1 MHLFEA
7 VKQSVTTRQAAE
19 RYGLNV
25 NRNGMAVCP
34 FHRDRHPSMKVD
46 CRYYCFGCGATGDVI
61 DFVSRLHGMSA
72 KEAAL
77 MLARDFS
84 IPYEDGTD
92 APRQSAMKKLRQ
104 EAEGQ
109 KYRRMEQHCFQVLA
123 DYYHLLRRWREEH
136 APSQPDEAWHPLFVE
151 ALQRLD
157 YIEYLLD
164 GLLSDDLRER
174 AAIVTEYGKE
184 VRAIE
189 QRISGLAAAG
199 PGGHSGLPLVA
210 LFTLPPHSAPA
221 ARGQGVRGEGTVLG
235 RVPLGGQ
242 VGVEGGQAVFP
253 RQDLPVGAHRTA
265 AARDPGFDLRP
276 PHMALFTLPP
286 HCLVTAG
293 QYILGPQAAVEG
305 GVPLGGQ
312 VGEAGG
318 QVAASRQRDLAGAHR
333 AARAIPR
340 AGCHPRLPLMAF
352 FTEPPC
358 FIAGMVCHLIRG
370 QCLIFLRMPLHRN
383 MRTQCS

>member
-46 CRYYCFGCGATGDVI
+46 RRYYCFGCGATGDVI

-84 IPYEDGTD
+84 IPCGDGTD
-92 APRQSAMKKLRQ
+92 APRQSAVKKLRQ
-104 EAEGQ
+104 EAEEQ
-109 KYRRMEQHCFQVLA
+109 KYRRMERHCFQVLA

-151 ALQRLD
+151 ALQRLG

-164 GLLSDDLRER
+164 GLLSDNLRER
-174 AAIVTEYGKE
+174 TAIVTEYGKE

-199 PGGHSGLPLVA
+199 PGC
-210 LFTLPPHSAPA
+210 
-221 ARGQGVRGEGTVLG
+221 REER
-235 RVPLGGQ
+235 
-242 VGVEGGQAVFP
+242 
-253 RQDLPVGAHRTA
+253 
-265 AARDPGFDLRP
+265 
-276 PHMALFTLPP
+276 
-286 HCLVTAG
+286 AG
-293 QYILGPQAAVEG
+293 Q
-305 GVPLGGQ
+305 
-312 VGEAGG
+312 
-318 QVAASRQRDLAGAHR
+318 R
-333 AARAIPR
+333 
-340 AGCHPRLPLMAF
+340 
-352 FTEPPC
+352 
-358 FIAGMVCHLIRG
+358 
-370 QCLIFLRMPLHRN
+370 
-383 MRTQCS
+383 RTTPER

>member
-34 FHRDRHPSMKVD
+34 FHRDRHPS
-46 CRYYCFGCGATGDVI
+46 
-61 DFVSRLHGMSA
+61 A

-84 IPYEDGTD
+84 IPCGGGTD
-92 APRQSAMKKLRQ
+92 APRQSAVKKLRQ
-104 EAEGQ
+104 EAEEQ
-109 KYRRMEQHCFQVLA
+109 KYRRMERHCFQVLA

-189 QRISGLAAAG
+189 HRISGLAAAD
-199 PGGHSGLPLVA
+199 P
-210 LFTLPPHSAPA
+210 
-221 ARGQGVRGEGTVLG
+221 RGREE
-235 RVPLGGQ
+235 R
-242 VGVEGGQAVFP
+242 
-253 RQDLPVGAHRTA
+253 
-265 AARDPGFDLRP
+265 
-276 PHMALFTLPP
+276 
-286 HCLVTAG
+286 AG
-293 QYILGPQAAVEG
+293 Q
-305 GVPLGGQ
+305 
-312 VGEAGG
+312 
-318 QVAASRQRDLAGAHR
+318 RR
-333 AARAIPR
+333 ADAER
-340 AGCHPRLPLMAF
+340 
-352 FTEPPC
+352 
-358 FIAGMVCHLIRG
+358 
-370 QCLIFLRMPLHRN
+370 
-383 MRTQCS
+383 

>member
-1 MHLFEA
+1 MNVFEA

-25 NRNGMAVCP
+25 NRSGMAVCP

-72 KEAAL
+72 KEAT
-77 MLARDFS
+77 LAQG
-84 IPYEDGTD
+84 ITVYPVENIAQLVAHLTGD
-92 APRQSAMKKLRQ
+92 APIAPQSAMKKLRQ

-199 PGGHSGLPLVA
+199 PGG
-210 LFTLPPHSAPA
+210 
-221 ARGQGVRGEGTVLG
+221 REER
-235 RVPLGGQ
+235 
-242 VGVEGGQAVFP
+242 
-253 RQDLPVGAHRTA
+253 
-265 AARDPGFDLRP
+265 
-276 PHMALFTLPP
+276 
-286 HCLVTAG
+286 AG
-293 QYILGPQAAVEG
+293 Q
-305 GVPLGGQ
+305 
-312 VGEAGG
+312 
-318 QVAASRQRDLAGAHR
+318 RR
-333 AARAIPR
+333 ADAER
-340 AGCHPRLPLMAF
+340 
-352 FTEPPC
+352 
-358 FIAGMVCHLIRG
+358 
-370 QCLIFLRMPLHRN
+370 
-383 MRTQCS
+383 

>member
-61 DFVSRLHGMSA
+61 DFVSLLHGISV
-72 KEAAL
+72 KEAAI

-84 IPYEDGTD
+84 IPCGDGTD
-92 APRQSAMKKLRQ
+92 APRQSAVKKLRQ
-104 EAEGQ
+104 EAEEQ
-109 KYRRMEQHCFQVLA
+109 KYRRMERHCFQVLA

-136 APSQPDEAWHPLFVE
+136 APCQPDEAWHPLFVE

-189 QRISGLAAAG
+189 HRISGLAAAG
-199 PGGHSGLPLVA
+199 SGG
-210 LFTLPPHSAPA
+210 
-221 ARGQGVRGEGTVLG
+221 REER
-235 RVPLGGQ
+235 
-242 VGVEGGQAVFP
+242 
-253 RQDLPVGAHRTA
+253 
-265 AARDPGFDLRP
+265 
-276 PHMALFTLPP
+276 
-286 HCLVTAG
+286 AG
-293 QYILGPQAAVEG
+293 Q
-305 GVPLGGQ
+305 
-312 VGEAGG
+312 
-318 QVAASRQRDLAGAHR
+318 RR
-333 AARAIPR
+333 AAPER
-340 AGCHPRLPLMAF
+340 
-352 FTEPPC
+352 
-358 FIAGMVCHLIRG
+358 
-370 QCLIFLRMPLHRN
+370 
-383 MRTQCS
+383 